1 MKPPI
6 RFAVI
11 GLGHIG
17 KRHVEMISRHSDAV
31 LVSLCDNDSDI
42 QKDIDVYQVPVFNE
56 LEKLLAE
63 GPEFDVLAIA
73 TPNGSHASIALKAL
87 AAGKHVI
94 IEKPMALNSAD
105 ALNIINQAE
114 KLNKKV
120 FCVMQNR
127 YSPPSQWIKSLM
139 DDYILGD
146 IYLVQINCYWNRD
159 ERYYTRKNWRGD
171 LMQDGGT
178 LFTQF
183 SHFIDMMYWL
193 FGDIT
198 NIQSKFNDFNHK
210 NLSAFEDSGLIQFDF
225 LSGGMG
231 NINYST
237 SVWDS
242 NMESSITV
250 IGENGSLKI
259 GGQYMNEIEF
269 CHIKNY
275 TMPVL
280 EKSSQANDYGTYKGS
295 AANHHFVYQN
305 VVDVLKNDM
314 KIDTNA
320 KDGLKVVEI
329 IERIYKGNPY
339 LKNKNV

>member
-31 LVSLCDNDSDI
+31 LVSLCDNDPGI
-42 QKDIDVYQVPVFNE
+42 QNGNYVHQVPVYAE
-56 LEKLLAE
+56 LDKLLMD

-94 IEKPMALNSAD
+94 IEKPMALNSED

-139 DDYILGD
+139 DDHILGG

-159 ERYYTRKNWRGD
+159 ERYYTGKNWRGD

-231 NINYST
+231 SISYST

-250 IGENGSLKI
+250 IGEKGSLKI

-269 CHIKNY
+269 CHIENY

-280 EKSSQANDYGTYKGS
+280 EKSSPANDYGAYKGS

-305 VVDVLKNDM
+305 VLDVLKNDM

-339 LKNKNV
+339 LKNKN

>member
-42 QKDIDVYQVPVFNE
+42 QKDIDVYQVPVFDE
-56 LEKLLAE
+56 LEKLLVE

-94 IEKPMALNSAD
+94 IEKPMALNSED

-114 KLNKKV
+114 KFNKKV

-139 DDYILGD
+139 DDHILGG

-159 ERYYTRKNWRGD
+159 ERYYTGKNWRGD

-231 NINYST
+231 SISYST

-250 IGENGSLKI
+250 IGEKGSLKI

-269 CHIKNY
+269 CHIENY
-275 TMPVL
+275 AMPVL
-280 EKSSQANDYGTYKGS
+280 EKSSQANDYGAYKGS

-339 LKNKNV
+339 LKNKN

>member
-127 YSPPSQWIKSLM
+127 YSPPSQWIKSLI
-139 DDYILGD
+139 DDHILGD
-146 IYLVQINCYWNRD
+146 IYLVQIN
-159 ERYYTRKNWRGD
+159 
-171 LMQDGGT
+171 
-178 LFTQF
+178 
-183 SHFIDMMYWL
+183 
-193 FGDIT
+193 
-198 NIQSKFNDFNHK
+198 
-210 NLSAFEDSGLIQFDF
+210 
-225 LSGGMG
+225 
-231 NINYST
+231 
-237 SVWDS
+237 
-242 NMESSITV
+242 
-250 IGENGSLKI
+250 
-259 GGQYMNEIEF
+259 
-269 CHIKNY
+269 
-275 TMPVL
+275 
-280 EKSSQANDYGTYKGS
+280 
-295 AANHHFVYQN
+295 
-305 VVDVLKNDM
+305 
-314 KIDTNA
+314 
-320 KDGLKVVEI
+320 
-329 IERIYKGNPY
+329 
-339 LKNKNV
+339 NK

>member
-159 ERYYTRKNWRGD
+159 ARYYTRENWRGD
-171 LMQDGGT
+171 LLQDGGT

-280 EKSSQANDYGTYKGS
+280 EKSIPANDYGTYKGS

>member
-42 QKDIDVYQVPVFNE
+42 QKDIDVYQVPVFDE
-56 LEKLLAE
+56 LEKLLVE

-94 IEKPMALNSAD
+94 IEKPMALNSED

-114 KLNKKV
+114 KFNKKV

-139 DDYILGD
+139 DDHILGG

-159 ERYYTRKNWRGD
+159 ERYYTGKNWRGD

-231 NINYST
+231 SISYST

-250 IGENGSLKI
+250 IGEKGSLKI

-269 CHIKNY
+269 CHIENY

-280 EKSSQANDYGTYKGS
+280 EKSSQANDYGAYKGS

-339 LKNKNV
+339 LKNKN

>member
-42 QKDIDVYQVPVFNE
+42 QKDIDVYQVPVFDE
-56 LEKLLAE
+56 LEKLLVE

-94 IEKPMALNSAD
+94 IEKPMALNSED

-114 KLNKKV
+114 KFNKKV

-139 DDYILGD
+139 DDHILGG

-159 ERYYTRKNWRGD
+159 ERYYTGKNWRGD

-231 NINYST
+231 SISYST

-250 IGENGSLKI
+250 IGEKGSLKI

-269 CHIKNY
+269 CHIENY

-280 EKSSQANDYGTYKGS
+280 EKSSQANDYGAYKGS

-329 IERIYKGNPY
+329 IERIYSAAKTNS
-339 LKNKNV
+339 

>member
-42 QKDIDVYQVPVFNE
+42 QKDIDVYQVPVFDE
-56 LEKLLAE
+56 LEKLLVE

-94 IEKPMALNSAD
+94 IEKPMALNSED

-114 KLNKKV
+114 KFNKKV

-139 DDYILGD
+139 DDHILGG

-159 ERYYTRKNWRGD
+159 ERYYTGKNWRGD

-231 NINYST
+231 SISYST

-250 IGENGSLKI
+250 IGEKGSLKI

-269 CHIKNY
+269 CHIENY

-280 EKSSQANDYGTYKGS
+280 EKSSQANDYGAYKGS
-295 AANHHFVYQN
+295 AANHHFVDQN

-339 LKNKNV
+339 LKNKN

>member
-31 LVSLCDNDSDI
+31 LVSLCDNDPGI
-42 QKDIDVYQVPVFNE
+42 QNGNYVHQVPVYAE
-56 LEKLLAE
+56 LDKLLMD

-87 AAGKHVI
+87 AAAKHVI
-94 IEKPMALNSAD
+94 IEKPMALNSED

-114 KLNKKV
+114 KFNKKV

-139 DDYILGD
+139 DDHILGG

-159 ERYYTRKNWRGD
+159 ERYYTGKNWRGD

-231 NINYST
+231 SISYST

-250 IGENGSLKI
+250 IGEKGSLKI

-269 CHIKNY
+269 CHIENY

-280 EKSSQANDYGTYKGS
+280 EKSSPANDYGAYKGS

-305 VVDVLKNDM
+305 VLDVLKNDM

-339 LKNKNV
+339 LKNKN

>member
-42 QKDIDVYQVPVFNE
+42 QKDIDVYQVPVFDE
-56 LEKLLAE
+56 LEKLLVE

-87 AAGKHVI
+87 AAAKHVI
-94 IEKPMALNSAD
+94 IEKPMALNSED

-114 KLNKKV
+114 KFNKKV

-139 DDYILGD
+139 DDHILGG

-159 ERYYTRKNWRGD
+159 ERYYTGKNWRGD

-231 NINYST
+231 SISYST

-250 IGENGSLKI
+250 IGEKGSLKI

-269 CHIKNY
+269 CHIENY

-280 EKSSQANDYGTYKGS
+280 EKSSPANDYGAYKGS

-305 VVDVLKNDM
+305 VLDVLKNDM

-339 LKNKNV
+339 LKNKN